1 MADAC
6 DGIRGGGAHCLGRL
20 GALEWIPA
28 RHEEIR
34 YPIPRDIN
42 LGPGRR
48 GIRRTTIHIRNAGFF
63 SHCTSYC
70 RAVGY
75 RNGSVSHRAR
85 SFMDSAAV
93 GVVDRNVGSHPER
106 NSWVVGNFCNDS
118 VATGVS
124 LSMAS
129 ACPWLDAF
137 FQWTDLRPM
146 YACRGNHCRGNDS
159 ADHNFSLA
167 RDPAERAGF
176 ATRSCVRAGCNS
188 LGGNPH
194 RGIKLREERS
204 VWRGDSWLGTC
215 PRRNQDRKSVV

>member
-6 DGIRGGGAHCLGRL
+6 DGVRGGGAHCLGWL
-20 GALEWIPA
+20 GALEWICS

-34 YPIPRDIN
+34 CPIPRDIN

-48 GIRRTTIHIRNAGFF
+48 GIRSVALHIRNAGFF
-63 SHCTSYC
+63 SDCTSYC

-85 SFMDSAAV
+85 TFMDSATA

-106 NSWVVGNFCNDS
+106 NSRVVGDFRNDS

-137 FQWTDLRPM
+137 FQ
-146 YACRGNHCRGNDS
+146 
-159 ADHNFSLA
+159 
-167 RDPAERAGF
+167 
-176 ATRSCVRAGCNS
+176 
-188 LGGNPH
+188 
-194 RGIKLREERS
+194 
-204 VWRGDSWLGTC
+204 
-215 PRRNQDRKSVV
+215 